1 MQPKYRF
8 NRLEFSGSLGDL
20 GTLLPLALG
29 LILVN
34 GLSPNGIFLSVGL
47 FFIFSGLYFGVTVP
61 IQPMKVIGAYA
72 IATAMTASQIT
83 ASGYLIGLVLLVIG
97 ATGAISLIGRYIPRS
112 VVRGVQLST
121 GTLLMVEGIK
131 FMLGTTRLQALRQA
145 AEPYLG
151 IDSVGPIPVGIL
163 IGVGGGLLTLLLINN
178 KRFPAGMVVVLGG
191 IALGLI
197 FGIRQG
203 FDQINPGIH
212 LPQFLPLGWPT
223 KADFTFALFA
233 LVLPQ
238 IPMTLGNAVIA
249 YADLSKDYFGD
260 RSRKVTYKSA
270 CISMAL
276 ANLVSSSIGGMP
288 LCHGAGGLAAHYRF
302 GARTAGS
309 NLMIGIIFVALA
321 VALGDEALAVIY
333 LLPLSVLGIL
343 LLFAGC
349 QLGLTIMDLDN
360 RKDFFVVL
368 FMLGITLAA
377 NLAAGFLVGVVVAW
391 VLRAEK
397 LHV

>member
-1 MQPKYRF
+1 
-8 NRLEFSGSLGDL
+8 
-20 GTLLPLALG
+20 
-29 LILVN
+29 
-34 GLSPNGIFLSVGL
+34 
-47 FFIFSGLYFGVTVP
+47 
-61 IQPMKVIGAYA
+61 
-72 IATAMTASQIT
+72 
-83 ASGYLIGLVLLVIG
+83 
-97 ATGAISLIGRYIPRS
+97 
-112 VVRGVQLST
+112 
-121 GTLLMVEGIK
+121 
-131 FMLGTTRLQALRQA
+131 
-145 AEPYLG
+145 
-151 IDSVGPIPVGIL
+151 
-163 IGVGGGLLTLLLINN
+163 
-178 KRFPAGMVVVLGG
+178 
-191 IALGLI
+191 
-197 FGIRQG
+197 
-203 FDQINPGIH
+203 
-212 LPQFLPLGWPT
+212 
-223 KADFTFALFA
+223 
-233 LVLPQ
+233 
-238 IPMTLGNAVIA
+238 
-249 YADLSKDYFGD
+249 
-260 RSRKVTYKSA
+260 
-270 CISMAL
+270 MAL

-391 VLRAEK
+391 ILRAEK

>member
-1 MQPKYRF
+1 MHPKYRF

-34 GLSPNGIFLSVGL
+34 GLSANGVFVSVGL

-61 IQPMKVIGAYA
+61 IQPMKVISAYA

-83 ASGYLIGLVLLVIG
+83 ASGYLIGLVLLIIG
-97 ATGAISLIGRYIPRS
+97 ATGAITVIGRYIPKS

-131 FMLGTTRLQALRQA
+131 FMMGTTRLQMLRQA
-145 AEPYLG
+145 AEPYLS
-151 IDSVGPIPVGIL
+151 IASVGPIPIGII
-163 IGVGGGLLTLLLINN
+163 IGIVGGALTLLLLDN
-178 KRFPAGMVVVLGG
+178 KKFPAGLVVVFGG
-191 IALGLI
+191 ITLGLI
-197 FGIRQG
+197 FGIREG
-203 FDQINPGIH
+203 LDKITPGIH

-238 IPMTLGNAVIA
+238 IPMTLGNAVMA

-260 RSRKVTYKSA
+260 SSKKVTYKSA

-276 ANLVSSSIGGMP
+276 ANFVSSTIGGMP

-309 NLMIGIIFVALA
+309 NLMIGAIFVILA
-321 VALGDEALAVIY
+321 VVLGNESLAVIY

-343 LLFAGC
+343 LLFAGS
-349 QLGLTIMDLDN
+349 QLALTIMDLEN

-368 FMLGITLAA
+368 FMLGITFAS
-377 NLAAGFLVGVVVAW
+377 NLAAGFVVGIVVAW
-391 VLRAEK
+391 VLKAK
-397 LHV
+397 NLNV